1 MDGVTERTYRTFPL
15 RPQVRL
21 THAVRSTKLP
31 ETNRISKEM
40 FMRHASCFV
49 AALLTALSA
58 GAFAADVRA
67 DLDRLA
73 DELEPKVIEWR
84 HDIHRNPELG
94 NREFRTSGIVAEHLR
109 ALGFEVRTGVA
120 HTGVVALLK
129 GGKPGP
135 VVALRADMDALPVT
149 EEVDLPFASK
159 VKTTWA
165 GKETGVMHAC
175 GHDTHVAI
183 LMGVAEALSKV
194 RDQLPG
200 TVKFLFQPAEESP
213 PPGEDGGAALMVKQG
228 AMENPHPDVVFGL
241 HITSAAET
249 GIIGYRAGPFMAAMD
264 ILRITVHG
272 RTTHGSAPWT
282 GVDPIVAASQI
293 VLGLQTIVSRQ
304 INVTQEPA
312 VITIGGIDGG
322 NRFNIIPDKVEMV
335 GTIRTFDEKMRDDI
349 HKRVKLTVES
359 IAAASGATATVSIE
373 KPYDVTINDLALTER
388 MLPTLQRVAGES
400 NVKLRPKVTGSED
413 FSFFAQ
419 QSPALFIFLG
429 GSPKGTDMSKVAY
442 NHSSRFFVEDSAMK
456 LGVRALLNLT
466 VDYLESPPRR

>member
-1 MDGVTERTYRTFPL
+1 MRRAIV
-15 RPQVRL
+15 L
-21 THAVRSTKLP
+21 TGLLAVISQSGFASDLAP
-31 ETNRISKEM
+31 E
-40 FMRHASCFV
+40 
-49 AALLTALSA
+49 
-58 GAFAADVRA
+58 
-67 DLDRLA
+67 LDSLA
-73 DELEPKVIEWR
+73 DQLEPKVIAWR
-84 HDIHRNPELG
+84 HDIHEHPELG
-94 NREFRTSGIVAEHLR
+94 NREFRTAALVADHLK
-109 ALGFEVRTGVA
+109 ALGFEVQTGVA

-149 EEVDLPFASK
+149 EEVDLPYMSK
-159 VKTTWA
+159 VKATWA

-183 LMGVAEALSKV
+183 LMGVAEALAKV
-194 RDQLPG
+194 QDQLPG
-200 TVKFLFQPAEESP
+200 TVKFIFQPAEESP
-213 PPGEDGGAALMVKQG
+213 PPGEEGGAALMVKQG
-228 AMENPHPDVVFGL
+228 AMENPHVDVVFGL

-249 GIIGYRAGPFMAAMD
+249 GVIGYRPGPFLAAMD
-264 ILRITVHG
+264 ILKITVQG

-282 GVDPIVAASQI
+282 GVDPIVASAQI

-359 IAAASGATATVSIE
+359 IAAASGATATVVID
-373 KPYDVTINDLALTER
+373 KPYNVTINEQALTEH
-388 MLPTLQRVAGES
+388 MLPTLQRVAGED
-400 NVKLRPKVTGSED
+400 NVKLRAKITGSED

-419 QSPALFIFLG
+419 QAPGLFIFIG

-442 NHSSRFFVEDSAMK
+442 NHSSKFFVEDSAMK

-466 VDYLESPPRR
+466 VDYLESSTSR

>member
-1 MDGVTERTYRTFPL
+1 
-15 RPQVRL
+15 
-21 THAVRSTKLP
+21 
-31 ETNRISKEM
+31 
-40 FMRHASCFV
+40 
-49 AALLTALSA
+49 
-58 GAFAADVRA
+58 
-67 DLDRLA
+67 
-73 DELEPKVIEWR
+73 
-84 HDIHRNPELG
+84 
-94 NREFRTSGIVAEHLR
+94 
-109 ALGFEVRTGVA
+109 VA
-120 HTGVVALLK
+120 HTGIVALLK

-194 RDQLPG
+194 RDRLPG
-200 TVKFLFQPAEESP
+200 TVKFIFQPAEESP
-213 PPGEDGGAALMVKQG
+213 PPGEEGGAALMVKQG

-241 HITSAAET
+241 HITSIIET
-249 GIIGYRAGPFMAAMD
+249 NTIAYRPGPFMAAAD
-264 ILRITVHG
+264 ILRITVQG
-272 RTTHGSAPWT
+272 RQTHGSAPWS
-282 GVDPIVAASQI
+282 GVDPIVAAAQI

-335 GTIRTFDEKMRDDI
+335 GTVRTFDEKMRDDI
-349 HKRVKLTVES
+349 HRRIRLTAEN
-359 IAAASGATATVSIE
+359 IAAASGATAVVSIE
-373 KPYDVTINDLALTER
+373 KPYAVTVNDPALTER
-388 MLPTLQRVAGES
+388 MLPTLKRVAGDG
-400 NVKLRPKVTGSED
+400 NVFLRPKTTGAED

-419 QSPALFIFLG
+419 QSPGLFIFLG

-442 NHSSRFFVEDSAMK
+442 NHSPRFFVEDSAMK
-456 LGVRALLNLT
+456 LGMRALLNLT
-466 VDYLESPPRR
+466 VDYMEASQK

>member
-1 MDGVTERTYRTFPL
+1 
-15 RPQVRL
+15 
-21 THAVRSTKLP
+21 
-31 ETNRISKEM
+31 M
-40 FMRHASCFV
+40 FMRYAPCFV
-49 AALLTALSA
+49 AGLLTILSA
-58 GAFAADVRA
+58 GGFAADIRT

-73 DELEPKVIEWR
+73 DQLEPKVIEWR
-84 HDIHRNPELG
+84 HDIHQNPELG
-94 NREFRTSGIVAEHLR
+94 NREFRTSGIVAGHLR
-109 ALGFEVRTGVA
+109 ALGFEVQTGVA
-120 HTGVVALLK
+120 HTGIVALLK

-165 GKETGVMHAC
+165 GKDTGVMHAC

-359 IAAASGATATVSIE
+359 IAAASGATATVTIE
-373 KPYDVTINDLALTER
+373 KPYDVTINDQALTER

-419 QSPALFIFLG
+419 QSPGLFIFLG

-466 VDYLESPPRR
+466 DW

>member
-1 MDGVTERTYRTFPL
+1 MHY
-15 RPQVRL
+15 
-21 THAVRSTKLP
+21 
-31 ETNRISKEM
+31 
-40 FMRHASCFV
+40 ASCLS
-49 AALLTALSA
+49 AALVAFFSA
-58 GAFAADVRA
+58 GAFAADIRT

-73 DELEPKVIEWR
+73 DQLEPKIIEWR
-84 HDIHRNPELG
+84 HDIHQHPELG
-94 NREFRTSGIVAEHLR
+94 NREFRTSGIVAEHLK
-109 ALGFEVRTGVA
+109 ALGLEVHTGVA
-120 HTGVVALLK
+120 HTGIVALLK

-194 RDQLPG
+194 RNQLPG

-213 PPGEDGGAALMVKQG
+213 PPGEEGGAALMVKQG
-228 AMENPHPDVVFGL
+228 AMENPHVDVVFGL
-241 HITSAAET
+241 HITSIIET
-249 GIIGYRAGPFMAAMD
+249 GTIGYRPGPAMAAAD
-264 ILRITVHG
+264 ILRITVQG
-272 RTTHGSAPWT
+272 RQTHGSAPWS
-282 GVDPIVAASQI
+282 GVDPIVAAAQI

-304 INVTQEPA
+304 VNVTQEPA
-312 VITIGGIDGG
+312 VVTIGGIDGG

-335 GTIRTFDEKMRDDI
+335 GTVRTFDEKMRDDI
-349 HKRVKLTVES
+349 HRRIKLTAES
-359 IAAASGATATVSIE
+359 IAAASGATAIVSIE
-373 KPYDVTINDLALTER
+373 KPYAVTINDPALTER
-388 MLPTLQRVAGES
+388 MLPTLKRVAGDS
-400 NVKLRPKVTGSED
+400 NVVLRPKTTGAED

-419 QSPALFIFLG
+419 QAPGLFIFLG

-442 NHSSRFFVEDSAMK
+442 NHSARFFVEDSAMK

-466 VDYLESPPRR
+466 VDYLESPPKR

>member
-1 MDGVTERTYRTFPL
+1 MRYATWFP
-15 RPQVRL
+15 
-21 THAVRSTKLP
+21 AVFLP
-31 ETNRISKEM
+31 I
-40 FMRHASCFV
+40 
-49 AALLTALSA
+49 LSA
-58 GAFAADVRA
+58 GVSAADIRS

-73 DELEPKVIEWR
+73 DQLEPKVIEWR
-84 HDIHRNPELG
+84 HDIHEHPELG
-94 NREFRTSGIVAEHLR
+94 NREFRTSGIVAEHLK
-109 ALGFEVRTGVA
+109 ALGFEVKTGVA
-120 HTGVVALLK
+120 HTGIVAVLK

-213 PPGEDGGAALMVKQG
+213 PPGEEGGAALMVKQG
-228 AMENPHPDVVFGL
+228 AMENPHVDAVFGL

-249 GIIGYRAGPFMAAMD
+249 GTIGYRAGPFLAAMD
-264 ILRITVHG
+264 IMRITVQG

-282 GVDPIVAASQI
+282 GVDPIVAAAQI

-359 IAAASGATATVSIE
+359 IAAASGATATVTID
-373 KPYDVTINDLALTER
+373 KPYDVTINDQALTER

-400 NVKLRPKVTGSED
+400 NVKLRAKITGSED
-413 FSFFAQ
+413 FSFFAR
-419 QSPALFIFLG
+419 QSPGLFIFLG
-429 GSPKGTDMSKVAY
+429 GTPKGTDMSKVAY

-466 VDYLESPPRR
+466 VDYMESSQER